1 MIPGMDGLQICR
13 PVREANKVLYII
25 LLTARGGKERLVEGL
40 QAGADDYLM
49 KPFDKD
55 ELRARLQVGARII
68 ALHMTLAARV
78 QDVRDSLFED
88 AVPLI
93 GRRASNAIFAQWRA
107 RAVGAKILQQIRS
120 PRLAKA
126 GEEFELMSR
135 AAGCDSGSLILSI
148 SQGKCSPRRIL
159 LYSLPPAAL

>member
-159 LYSLPPAAL
+159 LV

>member
-1 MIPGMDGLQICR
+1 MEAIRAQTTPALAVLDWMMPRKGGLQICR
-13 PVREANKVLYII
+13 RVREANKVLYII

-55 ELRARLQVGARII
+55 ELCARLQVGSRII
-68 ALHMTLAARV
+68 ALHTTLAARV
-78 QDVRDSLFED
+78 QELEAASSEIRSLKMQFT
-88 AVPLI
+88 LI

-107 RAVGAKILQQIRS
+107 RAVGAKILQPIRS

-126 GEEFELMSR
+126 GEEFELMS
-135 AAGCDSGSLILSI
+135 
-148 SQGKCSPRRIL
+148 
-159 LYSLPPAAL
+159 